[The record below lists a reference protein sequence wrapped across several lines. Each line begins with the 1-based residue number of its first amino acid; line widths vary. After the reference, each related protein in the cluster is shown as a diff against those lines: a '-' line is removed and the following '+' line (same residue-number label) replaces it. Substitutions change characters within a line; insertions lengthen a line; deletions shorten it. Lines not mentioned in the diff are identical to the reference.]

1 MRPASIPRMVAS
13 QHQPFGPLRK
23 PRGRHEGSSRTT
35 TCCRRH
41 TRCLCCFAF
50 LFWFAGSRFFFVC
63 VFVRS
68 AGFVGG
74 WLCCV
79 FGLLQRH
86 KRSISNIVV
95 WCLIFFYCLLLL
107 RQEGKT
113 NLSHDGLNPAH
124 VPCWWV
130 NNPTL
135 PLGCGWEARKSR
147 HRRIKK
153 RRRFERLAATS
164 QLSLW

>member
-1 MRPASIPRMVAS
+1 MRR
-13 QHQPFGPLRK
+13 
-23 PRGRHEGSSRTT
+23 EGSSRTT
-35 TCCRRH
+35 
-41 TRCLCCFAF
+41 
-50 LFWFAGSRFFFVC
+50 AGYLRYARIAMS
-63 VFVRS
+63 S
-68 AGFVGG
+68 AQSSTGTLYGSCG
-74 WLCCV
+74 D
-79 FGLLQRH
+79 
-86 KRSISNIVV
+86 S
-95 WCLIFFYCLLLL
+95 

-153 RRRFERLAATS
+153 QRRCERLAATS

>member
-1 MRPASIPRMVAS
+1 MLFAQPSI
-13 QHQPFGPLRK
+13 
-23 PRGRHEGSSRTT
+23 
-35 TCCRRH
+35 
-41 TRCLCCFAF
+41 
-50 LFWFAGSRFFFVC
+50 AGSPAHAVVTLCFHHC
-63 VFVRS
+63 
-68 AGFVGG
+68 GWGGHPLGG
-74 WLCCV
+74 WLEAA
-79 FGLLQRH
+79 RH
-86 KRSISNIVV
+86 PSGAL
-95 WCLIFFYCLLLL
+95 CLW
-107 RQEGKT
+107 QEGKT

-153 RRRFERLAATS
+153 QRRSERLAATS